1 MTVTYRKPATGHKL
15 RSMQQKTLGELFQE
29 QVPSA
34 NEQGNIWDYKIWS
47 PLSLDDLASITVDI
61 WYGTSKAEYKR
72 SFIIE
77 LGTFRET
84 K

>member
-1 MTVTYRKPATGHKL
+1 MVYSTLLKSKFKL
-15 RSMQQKTLGELFQE
+15 QTKTLGELFQE
-29 QVPSA
+29 QAPSV

-61 WYGTSKAEYKR
+61 WYGTSKAERKR

-77 LGTFRET
+77 LGTIREV

>member
-1 MTVTYRKPATGHKL
+1 MRYYNRHKAGIKPQP
-15 RSMQQKTLGELFQE
+15 QQKTLGELFQE

-47 PLSLDDLASITVDI
+47 PLSLDDPPSITIDI
-61 WYGTSKAEYKR
+61 WYGTSKAECKR

-77 LGTFRET
+77 LGAVREV